1 MPGDVLAAAADELT
15 YRAAALRAE
24 GRLTRVQ
31 HNSLTWAC
39 ARLAKVPRQAAA
51 AGRPA
56 ELD

>member
-1 MPGDVLAAAADELT
+1 VPGDVLAAAADELT

-39 ARLAKVPRQAAA
+39 ARQAAA